1 MQAPAITRRRRPFL
15 APLWLTLL
23 AALVIAALAF
33 SFFRNAGT
41 TVVLLLGPT
50 EKDPGT
56 IADPPLSPEGEE
68 RAQHLARM
76 FGDPGDGAGLDAIYV
91 SDERRAQQ
99 TAAPLAERL
108 HLTPVIFTGAA
119 APAAAARL
127 LREHAGGSVL
137 VIGGRAAF
145 PQMLRALSGTELPLR
160 VADEAEA
167 LYIVSVPSFGR
178 TRLVRVRF

>member
-1 MQAPAITRRRRPFL
+1 MEAPALTRHRRPFL

-23 AALVIAALAF
+23 AALVIAALGF
-33 SFFRNAGT
+33 SFYRDAGT
-41 TVVLLLGPT
+41 SVVLLIRPA

-76 FGDPGDGAGLDAIYV
+76 FGDAGDGVGLDAIYV
-91 SDERRAQQ
+91 SEDRRAQQ

-108 HLTPVIFTGAA
+108 HLTPVLFS
-119 APAAAARL
+119 AAAAAAVAARL
-127 LREHAGGSVL
+127 VHEHAGGSIL
-137 VIGGRAAF
+137 VIASGTAF

-160 VADEAEA
+160 AADEGEA
-167 LYIVSVPSFGR
+167 MYIVSVPSVGR
-178 TRLVRVRF
+178 ARLVRVRF